1 MGWEQNH
8 GRGQKPQDQPA
19 SIIWA
24 PYSSSNLKGA
34 DRHGFLLLQKW
45 ILWTLTFHC
54 VTWKPHKKL
63 NREVLP
69 GKHHFPNLLIALLL
83 TGRSLQS
90 LNGEHETHAVEL
102 FTETTWWH
110 IQSYQLSTLELSA
123 INFHWCRDYY
133 NFQVSQRLYLKVLI
147 LFATHLMLR
156 HISVQGW
163 NSIQRNSK
171 DLAGANQWIVTVCNV
186 LLLHWWE
193 FHPILAFF
201 CAYMLN

>member
-1 MGWEQNH
+1 MGAKPRSGAKTAGSTGLHNM
-8 GRGQKPQDQPA
+8 GPIFFLKPQGRRPPRFSSPPKMD
-19 SIIWA
+19 SLWA
-24 PYSSSNLKGA
+24 
-34 DRHGFLLLQKW
+34 
-45 ILWTLTFHC
+45 LTFHC

-90 LNGEHETHAVEL
+90 LNGEHETHALKL

>member
-54 VTWKPHKKL
+54 VTWKPHNKL

-69 GKHHFPNLLIALLL
+69 GQASFSQSPHCVAANY
-83 TGRSLQS
+83 SLQS
-90 LNGEHETHAVEL
+90 LNGEHETHALKL
-102 FTETTWWH
+102 FTETQFTV
-110 IQSYQLSTLELSA
+110 QNQAVQDE
-123 INFHWCRDYY
+123 
-133 NFQVSQRLYLKVLI
+133 
-147 LFATHLMLR
+147 
-156 HISVQGW
+156 VQGK
-163 NSIQRNSK
+163 IQT
-171 DLAGANQWIVTVCNV
+171 AW
-186 LLLHWWE
+186 
-193 FHPILAFF
+193 PIF
-201 CAYMLN
+201 